1 MIAAYQDAARQLDAL
16 QEFVY
21 IEAGL
26 PHTARLIHNLAH
38 EMPKRFDA
46 FADMLHEQHLMAEYP
61 QTPEFPSEYRD
72 MDEVFERLLRALD
85 KVQEALASFHKEVED
100 RMLTPMALLSEE
112 LMLQNSRSRTRF
124 LEMWAMYDDP
134 SVSASSFDNWALH
147 LPEGGDGA

>member
-16 QEFVY
+16 QEYAY

-26 PHTARLIHNLAH
+26 THTARMIHNLAH
-38 EMPKRFDA
+38 EMPKRFDV

-72 MDEVFERLLRALD
+72 MDEVFERLLGALD
-85 KVQEALASFHKEVED
+85 KVQEALAGFHKAVEN
-100 RMLTPMALLSEE
+100 RMLMPMALLSEE
-112 LMLQNSRSRTRF
+112 LMLQNSQSRTRF
-124 LEMWAMYDDP
+124 MELWAMYDDP

-147 LPEGGDGA
+147 LLEGGDGA